1 PSGSATSSNNNTTI
15 STKKELRKTPIINFK
30 VFQKPDSF
38 VSSFPFTS
46 FNKRSISVNFGSFAT
61 DKPSFYYSF
70 QHGPVI
76 GWNKEAMLMADFR
89 EKIKTISSTKGSTA
103 PEPAKRLGM
112 GCLLIAVLA
121 VSILTFFLAIGLF
134 LNGNWI
140 MGIVLS
146 IFFLMSAMIAL
157 VLLFPHKFDSL

>member
-1 PSGSATSSNNNTTI
+1 
-15 STKKELRKTPIINFK
+15 
-30 VFQKPDSF
+30 
-38 VSSFPFTS
+38 
-46 FNKRSISVNFGSFAT
+46 
-61 DKPSFYYSF
+61 
-70 QHGPVI
+70 
-76 GWNKEAMLMADFR
+76 MADFR

-146 IFFLMSAMIAL
+146 VFFLMSAMIAL